1 MTEASSQT
9 PGETEYPQQEGARP
23 PQKATDFALRGP
35 MPRVMRLS
43 RKSVMILSL
52 IATSGISAALLYA
65 LRPAHHDPAPNL
77 VDNDAHGAAEII
89 TSAPKDYS
97 QVPKLGPPL
106 PGDLG
111 GPILAAQQR
120 GEQVALPPVGQQAAA
135 PSANAADIY
144 RQQVHQERDA
154 ARASSLFL
162 REGSAAT
169 AAAIAPEALAGNTES
184 GIQTGANGASPSAPT
199 AQRAFL
205 QTSKRSPVSLE
216 RLSSPLSPATLQ
228 AGSIIPAALITGI
241 RSDLPGTVTAQVS
254 QNVYDS
260 VTGKFLLIPQ
270 GSRLIGEYDA
280 SVSQGQNRVLLAW
293 DRLIFP
299 DGCSILLDRLL
310 GSDASGYSGLQDKFN
325 HHWGNVA
332 KAALLSTVL
341 AIGAETGSGSDDTL
355 TRALRRGGQDSVT
368 RTGEQIVQRE
378 LAVPPTLTIRP
389 GMPLRIIVTRDIV
402 LQPVT
407 RGPSR

>member
-1 MTEASSQT
+1 MTDTSSQT
-9 PGETEYPQQEGARP
+9 PPEPDGSEQQGTRP
-23 PQKATDFALRGP
+23 PQKAPDFALRGP

-52 IATSGISAALLYA
+52 VTTSGISAALLYA

-77 VDNDAHGAAEII
+77 VDSDTHAAAEIV

-120 GEQVALPPVGQQAAA
+120 GEQVALPPVGTQAPA
-135 PSANAADIY
+135 PQANVADVY
-144 RQQVHQERDA
+144 RQQAHQEREA

-162 REGSAAT
+162 RDGSAAT
-169 AAAIAPEALAGNTES
+169 AAAAAPQTGPIGLESEA
-184 GIQTGANGASPSAPT
+184 GANGQASTAAPT
-199 AQRAFL
+199 AQQAFL

-216 RLSSPLSPATLQ
+216 RLSLPLSPTSLQ

-241 RSDLPGTVTAQVS
+241 RSDLPGTITAQVS

-260 VTGKFLLIPQ
+260 VTGKLLLIPQ
-270 GSRLIGEYDA
+270 GSRLIGDYDA
-280 SVSQGQNRVLLAW
+280 SVSQGQNRVLFAW

-299 DGCSILLDRLL
+299 DGRSILLDRLI
-310 GSDASGYSGLQDKFN
+310 GSDASGYSGLQDKVN

-341 AIGAETGSGSDDTL
+341 AIGAETGSGNEDAV

-378 LAVPPTLTIRP
+378 LAIPPTLTIRP
-389 GMPLRIIVTRDIV
+389 GMPLRIIVTRDII
-402 LQPVT
+402 LEPITQGT
-407 RGPSR
+407 RR

>member
-1 MTEASSQT
+1 MTEAS
-9 PGETEYPQQEGARP
+9 PQSPQEPERPQPENIRP
-23 PQKATDFALRGP
+23 PQNAPDFALRGP

-77 VDNDAHGAAEII
+77 VDDDAHNAAEII

-111 GPILAAQQR
+111 GPILAAQKR
-120 GEQVALPPVGQQAAA
+120 GEQVALPPVGAQAAA
-135 PSANAADIY
+135 PSANAADVY
-144 RQQVHQERDA
+144 RQQAHQERDA

-162 REGSAAT
+162 RDGNAAT
-169 AAAIAPEALAGNTES
+169 AAAAAPQTGTIGLEPEA
-184 GIQTGANGASPSAPT
+184 GANGQASPAAPT
-199 AQRAFL
+199 AQQAFL
-205 QTSKRSPVSLE
+205 QTSKRSPVSME
-216 RLSSPLSPATLQ
+216 RLSLPLSSATLH

-241 RSDLPGTVTAQVS
+241 RSDLPGTITAQVS

-260 VTGKFLLIPQ
+260 VTGKLLLIPQ
-270 GSRLIGEYDA
+270 GSRLIGDYDA

-299 DGCSILLDRLL
+299 DGRSILLDRLL
-310 GSDASGYSGLQDKFN
+310 GSDASGYSGLRDKVN

-332 KAALLSTVL
+332 KAASLSTVL
-341 AIGAETGSGSDDTL
+341 AIGAETGSGSDDAL
-355 TRALRRGGQDSVT
+355 TRALRRGTQDSVI

-378 LAVPPTLTIRP
+378 LTVLPTLTIRP
-389 GMPLRIIVTRDIV
+389 GMPLRIIVIRDI
-402 LQPVT
+402 LLEPVT

>member
-1 MTEASSQT
+1 MTEVSPQT
-9 PGETEYPQQEGARP
+9 PQEQERSQPEDTHPRQNAP
-23 PQKATDFALRGP
+23 DFALRGP
-35 MPRVMRLS
+35 MPRVMHLS

-77 VDNDAHGAAEII
+77 VNSDTHGAAEII

-120 GEQVALPPVGQQAAA
+120 GEQVPLPPVGTPTSA
-135 PSANAADIY
+135 PGANAADVY
-144 RQQVHQERDA
+144 RQQARQERET
-154 ARASSLFL
+154 ARASRLFL
-162 REGSAAT
+162 RDGSAVT
-169 AAAIAPEALAGNTES
+169 AAAIAPAVGNMGLEAEASAS
-184 GIQTGANGASPSAPT
+184 GQASTAPPTKQQT
-199 AQRAFL
+199 FL

-241 RSDLPGTVTAQVS
+241 RSDLPGTITAQVG

-260 VTGKFLLIPQ
+260 VTGTLLLIPQ

-280 SVSQGQNRVLLAW
+280 SVSQGQNRVLLVW

-299 DGCSILLDRLL
+299 DGRSILLDRLI
-310 GSDASGYSGLQDKFN
+310 GSDASGYSGLQDRVN

-332 KAALLSTVL
+332 KAALFSTLL
-341 AIGAETGSGSDDTL
+341 AIGAETGSGNDDAF
-355 TRALRRGGQDSVT
+355 TRALRRGTQDST
-368 RTGEQIVQRE
+368 SRTGEQIVQRE

-389 GMPLRIIVTRDIV
+389 GMPLRIIVTRDI
-402 LQPVT
+402 LLEPVK
-407 RGPSR
+407 REVAR

>member
-1 MTEASSQT
+1 MTEAFPLT
-9 PGETEYPQQEGARP
+9 PPQPDGSEQQGTRP
-23 PQKATDFALRGP
+23 PQKAPDFALRGP

-65 LRPAHHDPAPNL
+65 LRPAHHDTVPNL
-77 VDNDAHGAAEII
+77 VSSDTHGAAEMI

-120 GEQVALPPVGQQAAA
+120 GEQVTLPPVGTQAPA
-135 PSANAADIY
+135 PQANAADVS
-144 RQQVHQERDA
+144 RQQAHQEREA

-162 REGSAAT
+162 RDGSAAT
-169 AAAIAPEALAGNTES
+169 AAAAATQTGTIGLEPEA
-184 GIQTGANGASPSAPT
+184 GANGQASTAAPT
-199 AQRAFL
+199 AQQAFL
-205 QTSKRSPVSLE
+205 QTSKRSPVSME
-216 RLSSPLSPATLQ
+216 RLSLPLSPATLQ

-241 RSDLPGTVTAQVS
+241 RSDLPGTITAQVS

-260 VTGKFLLIPQ
+260 VTGKLLLIPQ

-280 SVSQGQNRVLLAW
+280 GVSQGQKRVLLAW

-299 DGCSILLDRLL
+299 DGRSILLDRLM
-310 GSDASGYSGLQDKFN
+310 GSDAYGYSGLEDKVN
-325 HHWGNVA
+325 HHWSNVA
-332 KAALLSTVL
+332 KAALISTVL
-341 AIGAETGSGSDDTL
+341 AIGAETGSGSDDAL
-355 TRALRRGGQDSVT
+355 TRALRRGTQDSVT
-368 RTGEQIVQRE
+368 GTGEQIVHRE

-389 GMPLRIIVTRDIV
+389 GMPLRIIVTRDI
-402 LQPVT
+402 LLEPVK
-407 RGPSR
+407 REVRR

>member
-1 MTEASSQT
+1 MSTVSPHM
-9 PGETEYPQQEGARP
+9 PGEPEYPQQQDTRP
-23 PQKATDFALRGP
+23 PQKAADFALRGP

-77 VDNDAHGAAEII
+77 VESDTHKAAEII

-120 GEQVALPPVGQQAAA
+120 GEQVPLPPVGQQAGV
-135 PSANAADIY
+135 SQTNAADVY
-144 RQQVHQERDA
+144 RQQVRQEHDA

-184 GIQTGANGASPSAPT
+184 GIETGANGAAPT
-199 AQRAFL
+199 AQQAFL
-205 QTSKRSPVSLE
+205 QQSKRSPVSME
-216 RLSSPLSPATLQ
+216 RLSLPLSPATLQ

-241 RSDLPGTVTAQVS
+241 RSDLPGTITAQVS

-260 VTGKFLLIPQ
+260 VTGTILLIPQ

-299 DGCSILLDRLL
+299 DGRSILLDRLI
-310 GSDASGYSGLQDKFN
+310 GSDASGYSGLQDKVN

-341 AIGAETGSGSDDTL
+341 AIGSETGSANDDAL
-355 TRALRRGGQDSVT
+355 TRALRRGTQDSVT
-368 RTGEQIVQRE
+368 RTGEQIVQRDLG
-378 LAVPPTLTIRP
+378 LAPTLTIRP
-389 GMPLRIIVTRDIV
+389 GMPLRIIVTRDI
-402 LQPVT
+402 LLEPAT
-407 RGPSR
+407 KGPSR